1 MVVNPQTFNYRLII
15 GALIVAMIGLGA
27 YSYTSY
33 VKLKKQKEFLVQEKK
48 IVENEFSK
56 IINRYDELM
65 LENEEIREELKSAKE
80 RTLKILDS
88 LKLQEASVFIISKY
102 RNQIAFLQ
110 EERDELMS
118 LASSLRKENN
128 ELYQEQKRVTRR
140 LEEQTDQ
147 NDQLSQKNM
156 LLAEN
161 LKKGSQITANSFTA
175 KAFKIR
181 TTGKVVETDKARR
194 TDLMEVCFTLAEN
207 ALAEKGE
214 KELYIQVLNPNNN
227 VIGEKLTK
235 KFGDNTLVYSIKQVI
250 DYNNQVLDV
259 CVKAKA
265 SSDEQEFSEGT
276 YFVNIFHDE
285 KKLGSTTIELN

>member
-33 VKLKKQKEFLVQEKK
+33 VELKDQKEFLIQEKK
-48 IVENEFSK
+48 IVENELSK
-56 IINRYDELM
+56 IIDRYDELM

-80 RTLKILDS
+80 RTLKMLDS

-102 RNQIAFLQ
+102 RNQVAFLQ
-110 EERDELMS
+110 EERDELMT
-118 LASSLRKENN
+118 LASSLRKENI
-128 ELYQEQKRVTRR
+128 ELYQEQERVTRQ
-140 LEEQTDQ
+140 LIEQTDE
-147 NDQLSQKNM
+147 NDQLSQKNI

-175 KAFKIR
+175 KAFKVR
-181 TTGKVVETDKARR
+181 PTGKTIETNRARR

-207 ALAEKGE
+207 ALVEKGE
-214 KELYIQVLNPNNN
+214 KELYIQILNPNNN

-235 KFGDNTLVYSIKQVI
+235 KFGDNTLVYSIKQII
-250 DYNNQVLDV
+250 DYENQVLDL

-265 SSDEQEFSEGT
+265 SLDEQQFGQGT
-276 YFVNIFHDE
+276 YFVNVFHDE
-285 KKLGSTTIELN
+285 RKLGSTTIELN